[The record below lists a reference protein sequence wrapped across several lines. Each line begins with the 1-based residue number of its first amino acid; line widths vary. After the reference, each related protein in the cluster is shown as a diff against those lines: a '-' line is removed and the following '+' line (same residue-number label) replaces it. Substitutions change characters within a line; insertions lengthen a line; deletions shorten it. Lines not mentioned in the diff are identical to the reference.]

1 MSYDVV
7 VARTVGVALSVAL
20 SFPAQAWDLEGHRVI
35 AALAERQLSTK
46 AKAALAP
53 ILKGAKLSDREI
65 CFWADDNKGKR
76 PETKPW
82 HWVNVPLEAEAL
94 ELARDCPTE
103 ACITKQI
110 DAQAVRLANSALPL
124 AERRE
129 ALAFVVHLVAD
140 IHQPLHVGDAKDRGG
155 NRLEVMLPGN
165 AESTDLHWLWDGPL
179 VDHALLGFKDPAAG
193 LALRYKAQD
202 VPGTDG
208 DPVSWA
214 NESHRLVQK
223 IYRALPA
230 GGPPLQLGPEYL
242 ADNASLVRAQLFT
255 AGVRLAS
262 LLESALARSAR

>member
-1 MSYDVV
+1 MPHDLA
-7 VARTVGVALSVAL
+7 VARTLTVALCSAL
-20 SFPAQAWDLEGHRVI
+20 AFPAQAWDLEGHRVI
-35 AALAERQLSTK
+35 AALAERQLSAK

-82 HWVNVPLEAEAL
+82 HWVNVPLEAEGL
-94 ELARDCPTE
+94 DLARDCPTE

-110 DAQAVRLANSALPL
+110 DAQAVRLADTSLSV

-129 ALAFVVHLVAD
+129 ALAFVVHLVGD

-155 NRLEVMLPGN
+155 NRVEVKLPGS
-165 AESTDLHWLWDGPL
+165 AEVTDLHWIWDGPL

-202 VPGTDG
+202 LPPTDG
-208 DPVSWA
+208 DPQSWA

-223 IYRALPA
+223 IYRALP
-230 GGPPLQLGPEYL
+230 GGAQPLELGPDYL
-242 ADNASLVRAQLFT
+242 VDNACLVRAQLYT
-255 AGVRLAS
+255 AGLRLAS
-262 LLESALARSAR
+262 LLESALRK